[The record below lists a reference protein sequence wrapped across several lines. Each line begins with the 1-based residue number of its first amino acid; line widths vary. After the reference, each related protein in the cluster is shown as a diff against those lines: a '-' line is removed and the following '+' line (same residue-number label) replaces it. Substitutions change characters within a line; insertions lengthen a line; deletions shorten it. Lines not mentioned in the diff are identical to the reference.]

1 MNLIHGGVIILSAVV
16 FLFYKLSK
24 QRNSSL
30 QNSQLLRPPNPE
42 TPQPPSFSPLHVYEN
57 GAVCS
62 DSDVC
67 SRIGRDVM
75 QKSGGSAVDAA
86 IATLFCNGL
95 LAMQS
100 MGLGGGVLI
109 NIYSSSEQRSYSIL
123 SRERAP
129 LDFQLPKGNVST
141 IFQSALGIAVP
152 AEVAGYAVAHQHF
165 GKLPW
170 RQLVEP
176 TTKICRQGYTLTKHQ
191 RDSVYINGKLLKE
204 NEVLR
209 KMFVDPKTGQVYRT
223 GAHVRPPDVLCR
235 TYEALAR
242 DGPSDFYNGYLM
254 ENIVKDLRDL
264 GSPIEEVDM
273 SNLTAELT
281 FSPNVTLGPYTL
293 HFTPPPGS
301 GYVVGFVMKILQKFS
316 KKFAKKS
323 DIDAS
328 GMHHIVEA
336 LKFGFVQRWNL
347 DVEVLEEELTNLT
360 NSSYARHLA
369 YLIDEERTFR
379 DATSYG
385 ASESLV
391 TRVEYGTAH
400 ISVMASNGDAVAATS
415 SINFYFGSGK
425 IGARTGILF
434 NNAMSDFTIEGLQ
447 NYFDLPNMPYKNRIK
462 PGASPMSSMSP
473 IIVTDQHGVVRLVTG
488 AAGGTKIISVLVHI
502 LVRILWLEQ
511 NIKQAIDAPRFH
523 HQLEPNMLEY
533 EYGIL
538 QNVVKVL
545 EAKGHRT
552 IRYRERG
559 SAVCGI
565 EKVRGQIFGNADYR
579 KEGDVRGF

>member
-30 QNSQLLRPPNPE
+30 QNNQLLRPPNPE

-57 GAVCS
+57 AAVCS

-67 SRIGRDVM
+67 SRIGRDVI

-100 MGLGGGVLI
+100 MGLGGGVLL
-109 NIYSSSEQRSYSIL
+109 NIYSSGEQRAYSIL

-129 LDFQLPKGNVST
+129 QEFQLPEGNVST

-170 RQLVEP
+170 RQLVDP
-176 TTKICRQGYTLTKHQ
+176 TTKLCRQGYTLTKHQ
-191 RDSVYINGKLLKE
+191 RDAVYINGKLLKE
-204 NEVLR
+204 NSVLR
-209 KMFVDPKTGQVYRT
+209 KMFVDPKTGQVHRT

-242 DGPSDFYNGYLM
+242 DGPNDFYNGYLM
-254 ENIVKDLRDL
+254 KKVVKDLHDL
-264 GSPIEEVDM
+264 GSPISEVDM

-316 KKFAKKS
+316 KKFVKES
-323 DIDAS
+323 DIDDS
-328 GMHHIVEA
+328 GLHHIVEA
-336 LKFGFVQRWNL
+336 LKFGFVQRWKL
-347 DVEVLEEELTNLT
+347 DMEVLEEELTNLT
-360 NSSYARHLA
+360 NSTHARHLA
-369 YLIDEERTFR
+369 YLIDDARTFR

-385 ASESLV
+385 ASESFV
-391 TRVEYGTAH
+391 TRTDHGTAH
-400 ISVMASNGDAVAATS
+400 ISVMAPNGDAVAATS

-434 NNAMSDFTIEGLQ
+434 NNAISDFTIEGLE
-447 NYFDLPNMPYKNRIK
+447 NYFDLPNMPHKNRIK

-473 IIVTDQHGVVRLVTG
+473 IIVTDPNGEVRLVTG

-523 HQLEPNMLEY
+523 HQLEPNILEY

-538 QNVVKVL
+538 QNVVKSL
-545 EAKGHRT
+545 EAKGHQT
-552 IRYRERG
+552 KRYRERG

-565 EKVRGQIFGNADYR
+565 EKVRGKLFANADYR

>member
-1 MNLIHGGVIILSAVV
+1 MNLMHGIVIILSAVV

-24 QRNSSL
+24 QRSSSL
-30 QNSQLLRPPNPE
+30 QNIQALRPPNPE
-42 TPQPPSFSPLHVYEN
+42 TPQPPSFSPLYEYEN

-67 SRIGRDVM
+67 SRIGRDIM
-75 QKSGGSAVDAA
+75 QKSAGSAVDAA
-86 IATLFCNGL
+86 IASLFCNGL

-109 NIYSSSEQRSYSIL
+109 NIYSGSEQRAYSIL

-129 LDFQLPKGNVST
+129 HHFQLPATNVST

-152 AEVAGYAVAHQHF
+152 AEIAGYAVAHQHF

-176 TTKICRQGYTLTKHQ
+176 TTKLCRNGYILTKHQ

-204 NEVLR
+204 NAVLR
-209 KMFVDPKTGQVYRT
+209 KMFVDPKTGQVFRT

-242 DGPSDFYNGYLM
+242 DGPADFYHGDLM
-254 ENIVKDLRDL
+254 EKVVGDLREF
-264 GSPIEEVDM
+264 GSPINELDM
-273 SNLTAELT
+273 QNLTADLV

-301 GYVVGFVMKILQKFS
+301 GYVVGFVMKILEKFRM
-316 KKFAKKS
+316 KFATVGNL
-323 DIDAS
+323 DAN
-328 GMHHIVEA
+328 GLHRIVEA
-336 LKFGFVQRWNL
+336 LKFGFVERWKL
-347 DVEVLEEELTNLT
+347 DVEAPEEELFNLT
-360 NSSYARHLA
+360 NATFARQLA
-369 YLIDEERTFR
+369 YLIDEARTFR

-385 ASESLV
+385 ASEHLV
-391 TRVEYGTAH
+391 TRTEYGTAH
-400 ISVMASNGDAVAATS
+400 ISVLAPNGDAVAATS

-425 IGARTGILF
+425 IGARSGILF
-434 NNAMSDFTIEGLQ
+434 NNAMSDFAIDGLQ
-447 NYFDLPNMPYKNRIK
+447 NYFDLPNMPQRNRIK

-473 IIVTDQHGVVRLVTG
+473 IIVTDQSGEVRLVTG

-523 HQLEPNMLEY
+523 HQLEPNILEY

-538 QNVVKVL
+538 QDVINVL
-545 EAKGHRT
+545 EAKGHKT
-552 IRYRERG
+552 KRYRERG

-565 EKVRGQIFGNADYR
+565 ERVGGKIYGNADYR
-579 KEGDVRGF
+579 KEGDVMGF